1 MILAMILSYL
11 KRALGCAR
19 PHIFRIGAML
29 LFAGTLQAAE
39 LGTRVSLE
47 DPDLSD
53 ATGDAIEVDEPLA
66 MPSLGDASSGTI
78 SPQLEREIGESFL
91 KQVYANLPTSR
102 DPLMKYYVSVH
113 ISQLSAYS
121 DLADSLLRVVLID
134 NKDINAFAAPGGVVG
149 VNVGLFLSA
158 HDVHEY
164 SSVMAHELAHLS
176 QRHFA
181 RGVEEQR
188 AQTPLTIA
196 SLIAA
201 IAIAA
206 MGGGDAGMAAITS
219 VQAAAQSRQ
228 LRYSRTRET
237 EADRI
242 GLNTLVRAGLDPQ
255 GMPRM
260 FERMHHVYRFTR
272 RPPEFLLTHP
282 MTDRRVSDTRQQ
294 IQSLET
300 PATGP
305 ANSRLNE
312 LDYRLMRAR
321 AQVHYADSP
330 AAAVALFEKA
340 LRENPDDMA
349 AEYGL
354 ALALGKSGKHGETLA
369 ITESLLGSDPQ
380 KILYVGAHAESLM
393 DAGKADQA
401 AHLLSHHLVLNPDNT
416 PLSVLYARALG
427 TANRHNEAQAVLERQ
442 SQANPRDIDIW
453 YELAET
459 AGLAGD
465 VIAVHRARAEY
476 FALHGGYS
484 RAIQHLEYAQRLIS
498 RSDERLRAQLDQ
510 RIMDLRTA
518 LRAADAS

>member
-1 MILAMILSYL
+1 MIRAM
-11 KRALGCAR
+11 
-19 PHIFRIGAML
+19 RITRLRFWLRRSWSFWIAPL
-29 LFAGTLQAAE
+29 LLTSVLHAAE
-39 LGTRVSLE
+39 PAQPVSL
-47 DPDLSD
+47 DRATFKAPKD
-53 ATGDAIEVDEPLA
+53 AAFEADEPLA
-66 MPSLGDASSGTI
+66 MPSLGDASSSII

-91 KQVYANLPTSR
+91 KQVYAGLPTSR
-102 DPLMKYYVSVH
+102 DPLMKYYVTVH
-113 ISQLSAYS
+113 ISQLAAYS

-149 VNVGLFLSA
+149 VNAGLFLSA
-158 HDVHEY
+158 YDVHEY
-164 SSVMAHELAHLS
+164 SSVIAHELAHLS

-206 MGGGDAGMAAITS
+206 MGGGDAGMAAIS
-219 VQAAAQSRQ
+219 GVQAAAQSRQ

-242 GLNTLVRAGLDPQ
+242 GLNTLKRAGLDPE

-260 FERMHHVYRFTR
+260 FERMHHAYRFTR

-282 MTDRRVSDTRQQ
+282 MTDRRISDTRQQ
-294 IQSLET
+294 LQNL
-300 PATGP
+300 PMYRGQP

-312 LDYRLMRAR
+312 LDYRLMRVR
-321 AQVHYADSP
+321 AQVNYAESP
-330 AAAVALFEKA
+330 AGAVAVFEKA
-340 LRENPDDMA
+340 LRENPEDMA

-354 ALALGKSGKHGETLA
+354 ALALGKTGQKGETLA
-369 ITESLLGSDPQ
+369 ITESLLGTDPQ
-380 KILYVGAHAESLM
+380 KILYVGAHAESLI
-393 DAGKADQA
+393 DAGKPDQA
-401 AHLLSHHLVLNPDNT
+401 AHLLSHHLVLTPDNT
-416 PLSVLYARALG
+416 PLSVLYARALS
-427 TANRHNEAQAVLERQ
+427 TDNRHREAQAVLERQ
-442 SQANPRDIDIW
+442 SLANPRDIDIW

-465 VIAVHRARAEY
+465 VIAVHRARAEF

-510 RIMDLRTA
+510 RIMDLRTE
-518 LRAADAS
+518 LRTAQAG